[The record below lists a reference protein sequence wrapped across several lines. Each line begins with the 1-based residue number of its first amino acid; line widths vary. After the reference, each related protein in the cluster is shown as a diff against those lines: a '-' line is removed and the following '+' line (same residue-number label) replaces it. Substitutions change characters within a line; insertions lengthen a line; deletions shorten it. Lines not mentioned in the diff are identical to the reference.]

1 MGSGPV
7 TTDPQ
12 SFGQRLARRVAS
24 PVPTHSLG
32 MRYTTVGAVGRAS
45 LGFSRAVGRSQGIR
59 PVVSAA
65 ELNTHALRPPPGFWG
80 YDDVE
85 VMRTHDPMGAA
96 PSEQSLPS
104 RRPVARPTTWTDRM
118 LPKVST
124 SRSVPAAQRAAAP
137 VAAAPPGLPTDS
149 KFERMRKMFDART
162 GRGPAADARPEPDR
176 ARSPGNATSE
186 SRPSAVKP
194 KTTTSP
200 NNVAAFGGDRGDT
213 AAGPRTGPGRLAESM
228 RPELHDGT
236 AISLTGGSNS
246 TRRDASQTTSRPPS
260 PGPRFAPS
268 PPLPDR
274 DGSDRFSGSSA
285 LPDRGGNG
293 RFESSS
299 ARSDRG
305 HRRPNSGGPSDKL
318 DTIRRLMDQLGT
330 PALSKTDLSDDESR
344 TDDPSAGRR
353 ATPRVKRERPGRP
366 GHSPE
371 QQRIA
376 QVDQRSAG
384 EARRSGPG
392 NTANAPD
399 ERPTAING
407 PQRGAPRTAAVASPS
422 PPAIATLH
430 STSRPQAMERRPSA
444 TADPMAANA
453 RLRAGRTISRRMSF
467 VEGQEN
473 LITRPE
479 ARSASEPSTQSS
491 TPMAGENVANNLDPR
506 VATNLPP
513 TTLPPTAQAPDAA
526 AGVEHDEQVTQLLI
540 APPAARPL
548 ATRPQPRLGDA
559 LHRGT
564 NDLVRRVS
572 LPRVLSA
579 QHRPVSALRSKPL
592 VAVRPAAQSESSRH
606 NAAPRNVG
614 DVAGVGDVSFA
625 ETLGSSVRPVAG
637 PGRPSRRLSRA
648 EHSVVPRS
656 STIQRHVPEAV
667 QTRIEPSGSNEV
679 AMGQARPDSAPG
691 QLDRARAV
699 RLPAAHAVA
708 DRLRVGENLAGGI
721 PADRA
726 LMRTA
731 DRTSMRTTDRTST
744 GSTLPPRFQPQPSLS
759 ASLLASMVDR
769 RTLQQPIDRVA
780 PAPMQANR
788 VRRSIVAPG
797 SGALAVV
804 LRHPGTENHPTASV
818 AQRRGAPVPKP
829 LSVTGRHES
838 ASSFGSAAGSEQ
850 HASAFQPGSRP
861 DPSTLQARLDQ
872 QRPGPTRPDTIR
884 RATIG
889 GERAPDHS
897 DVRSDQLA
905 SAESGRPVDTTPR
918 LQRSLDRRPQRP
930 PVADLGDRFLRELS
944 QTIQRRPAP
953 LPMQFRPMADEIAGG
968 RSVLMSTDHASRR
981 ALRSVGKVAATVSDV
996 IHFDPG
1002 PVPGSRVSEVIA
1014 HELTHIAHPSSK
1026 PRFFDDIDDS
1036 PEERKA
1042 EQVAKTMARS
1052 PLNPSA
1058 SLLTSPK
1065 VGNSAPA
1072 QRSTIRRTPAAVAQ
1086 ARSAPVTD
1094 ASGTVSAAA
1103 LAAQMTGT
1111 SAPVQRSP
1119 AAVSAPA
1126 PAPAP
1131 APAAAPSGGPLP
1143 VAPAPAPAPSASQMF
1158 DSPAAD
1164 EWFKDQLRNNFSH
1177 IMNMIEDRMIEELER
1192 RGGRIW
1198 GGL

>member
-12 SFGQRLARRVAS
+12 SFGRRLARRVAS
-24 PVPTHSLG
+24 PVPAHSLG
-32 MRYTTVGAVGRAS
+32 MRYMAVGAVGRSS

-65 ELNTHALRPPPGFWG
+65 ELNTHALRPPAGFWG

-85 VMRTHDPMGAA
+85 VMRSHDPMAVA

-104 RRPVARPTTWTDRM
+104 RRPAARPTTWTDRM

-124 SRSVPAAQRAAAP
+124 ARSVPAAQRAPAP

-176 ARSPGNATSE
+176 ARPPGNATSG
-186 SRPSAVKP
+186 SRPPAVKP
-194 KTTTSP
+194 ETTTSP
-200 NNVAAFGGDRGDT
+200 NIVAAFGGDRGDT

-228 RPELHDGT
+228 RPEVHDGT
-236 AISLTGGSNS
+236 AVSLTGGSNS
-246 TRRDASQTTSRPPS
+246 TRRDVSQTTSRPPS

-268 PPLPDR
+268 P
-274 DGSDRFSGSSA
+274 
-285 LPDRGGNG
+285 
-293 RFESSS
+293 

-305 HRRPNSGGPSDKL
+305 RRLADTGGPSDKL

-330 PALSKTDLSDDESR
+330 PALSKTELSDDESR
-344 TDDPSAGRR
+344 ADDPGAGRR
-353 ATPRVKRERPGRP
+353 TTPRAKREGPGRP

-371 QQRIA
+371 QPGIA
-376 QVDQRSAG
+376 QVDQRSTD
-384 EARRSGPG
+384 EARRSAPG

-399 ERPTAING
+399 ERPIATNG
-407 PQRGAPRTAAVASPS
+407 PQRVAPRAAAVASPS
-422 PPAIATLH
+422 PPAIATPH
-430 STSRPQAMERRPSA
+430 SAGRPQSTGRRQSMERRPSA
-444 TADPMAANA
+444 TVDPVAANA

-473 LITRPE
+473 LVTRPE
-479 ARSASEPSTQSS
+479 ASAASEQSTQS
-491 TPMAGENVANNLDPR
+491 TAPMDGERFANKLDPR
-506 VATNLPP
+506 VATNLLP

-526 AGVEHDEQVTQLLI
+526 AGVERDVQGTQLLI
-540 APPAARPL
+540 APLSARPL
-548 ATRPQPRLGDA
+548 ATRPQPRLGRS

-579 QHRPVSALRSKPL
+579 QHRPVSPLRSKPI
-592 VAVRPAAQSESSRH
+592 VPARPAAQPESLRH
-606 NAAPRNVG
+606 TIPVG
-614 DVAGVGDVSFA
+614 DVGDVGDVSFV
-625 ETLGSSVRPVAG
+625 ETPGPSARRLMMDRTSAQAANSAVLR
-637 PGRPSRRLSRA
+637 PGRLSRRLAGA
-648 EHSVVPRS
+648 EYSVGTRL

-667 QTRIEPSGSNEV
+667 RTGIGPLGFNEV
-679 AMGQARPDSAPG
+679 ATGQARPDSAPG

-699 RLPAAHAVA
+699 RLPAAHTVA
-708 DRLRVGENLAGGI
+708 DRVRVGESLVGGV
-721 PADRA
+721 PADRT

-731 DRTSMRTTDRTST
+731 DRASMRTTDRIST
-744 GSTLPPRFQPQPSLS
+744 GSTSSPEFQSEFQSEFQPQPSLS
-759 ASLLASMVDR
+759 PSLLASMVDR

-797 SGALAVV
+797 SGALAAV
-804 LRHPGTENHPTASV
+804 LRHPGSENHATPSD
-818 AQRRGAPVPKP
+818 AQRRGAPVRTP

-850 HASAFQPGSRP
+850 RASAFQPGS
-861 DPSTLQARLDQ
+861 
-872 QRPGPTRPDTIR
+872 
-884 RATIG
+884 
-889 GERAPDHS
+889 
-897 DVRSDQLA
+897 
-905 SAESGRPVDTTPR
+905 RPVDTTPR

-1058 SLLTSPK
+1058 SLLTPPK
-1065 VGNSAPA
+1065 VGNSASA
-1072 QRSTIRRTPAAVAQ
+1072 QRSTIRRTPAAGAQ
-1086 ARSAPVTD
+1086 ARSAPVTN

-1111 SAPVQRSP
+1111 SAPVQRRVAS
-1119 AAVSAPA
+1119 VSPA

-1131 APAAAPSGGPLP
+1131 PASAPASAP
-1143 VAPAPAPAPSASQMF
+1143 APPAPASQVAPAPAPSASQLF

-1164 EWFKDQLRNNFSH
+1164 EWFKEQLRNNFSH

>member
-12 SFGQRLARRVAS
+12 SFGRRLERRVAS

-32 MRYTTVGAVGRAS
+32 MRYMAVGAVGRSS

-65 ELNTHALRPPPGFWG
+65 ELNTHALRPPAGFWG

-85 VMRTHDPMGAA
+85 VMRSHDPMAVA

-104 RRPVARPTTWTDRM
+104 RRPAARPTTWTDRM

-124 SRSVPAAQRAAAP
+124 ARSVPAAQRAPAP

-176 ARSPGNATSE
+176 ARPPGNATSG
-186 SRPSAVKP
+186 SRPPAVKP
-194 KTTTSP
+194 ETTTSP
-200 NNVAAFGGDRGDT
+200 NIVAAFGGDRGDT

-228 RPELHDGT
+228 RPEVHDGT
-236 AISLTGGSNS
+236 AVSLTGGSNS
-246 TRRDASQTTSRPPS
+246 TRRDVSQTTSRPPS

-268 PPLPDR
+268 P
-274 DGSDRFSGSSA
+274 
-285 LPDRGGNG
+285 
-293 RFESSS
+293 

-305 HRRPNSGGPSDKL
+305 RRLADTGGPSDKL

-330 PALSKTDLSDDESR
+330 PALSKTELSDDESR
-344 TDDPSAGRR
+344 ADDPGAGRR
-353 ATPRVKRERPGRP
+353 TTPRAKREGPGRP

-371 QQRIA
+371 QPGIA
-376 QVDQRSAG
+376 QVDQRSTD
-384 EARRSGPG
+384 EARRSAPG

-399 ERPTAING
+399 ERPIATNG
-407 PQRGAPRTAAVASPS
+407 PQRVAPRAAAVASPS
-422 PPAIATLH
+422 PPAIATPH
-430 STSRPQAMERRPSA
+430 SAGRPQSTERRQSMERRPSA
-444 TADPMAANA
+444 TVDPVAANA

-473 LITRPE
+473 LVTRPE
-479 ARSASEPSTQSS
+479 ASAASEQSTQS
-491 TPMAGENVANNLDPR
+491 TAPMDGERFANKLDPR
-506 VATNLPP
+506 VATNLLP

-526 AGVEHDEQVTQLLI
+526 AGVERDVQGTQLLI
-540 APPAARPL
+540 APLSARPL
-548 ATRPQPRLGDA
+548 ATRPQPRLGRS

-579 QHRPVSALRSKPL
+579 QHRPVSPLRSKPI
-592 VAVRPAAQSESSRH
+592 VPARPAAQPESLRH
-606 NAAPRNVG
+606 TVPVG
-614 DVAGVGDVSFA
+614 DVGDVGDVSFV
-625 ETLGSSVRPVAG
+625 ETPGTSAQAANSAVLR
-637 PGRPSRRLSRA
+637 PGRLSRRLAGA
-648 EHSVVPRS
+648 EYSVGTRL
-656 STIQRHVPEAV
+656 STIQRNVRDADRTGIAPL
-667 QTRIEPSGSNEV
+667 GLNEV
-679 AMGQARPDSAPG
+679 VTGRARPDSAPG
-691 QLDRARAV
+691 QLDRAPAV
-699 RLPAAHAVA
+699 RLPATNAVA
-708 DRLRVGENLAGGI
+708 HRPSVGESLVGGI
-721 PADRA
+721 AADHA

-731 DRTSMRTTDRTST
+731 DRTSKRTTDRTST
-744 GSTLPPRFQPQPSLS
+744 SSTQPQPSPP
-759 ASLLASMVDR
+759 LLASMVDR

-797 SGALAVV
+797 SGALAAV
-804 LRHPGTENHPTASV
+804 LRRRGTEKHPTPSD
-818 AQRRGAPVPKP
+818 AQRRGAPASKP
-829 LSVTGRHES
+829 SSVTGQHEPP
-838 ASSFGSAAGSEQ
+838 SSFGSAAGSEQ
-850 HASAFQPGSRP
+850 QASAFQPGS
-861 DPSTLQARLDQ
+861 
-872 QRPGPTRPDTIR
+872 
-884 RATIG
+884 
-889 GERAPDHS
+889 
-897 DVRSDQLA
+897 
-905 SAESGRPVDTTPR
+905 RPVDTTPR

-1058 SLLTSPK
+1058 SLLTPPK
-1065 VGNSAPA
+1065 VGNSASA
-1072 QRSTIRRTPAAVAQ
+1072 QRSTIRRTPAAGAQ
-1086 ARSAPVTD
+1086 ARSAPVTN

-1119 AAVSAPA
+1119 APVT
-1126 PAPAP
+1126 AP
-1131 APAAAPSGGPLP
+1131 APAAAAPAAPSPAAPSP
-1143 VAPAPAPAPSASQMF
+1143 VAPAPAASASHLF